1 MLFESFC
8 FWEFKSL
15 LTDGGVYFS
24 RRHPR
29 RGSRAR
35 RARQRVD
42 RVFEVGEGALAGCG
56 GGGKAAAPILL
67 RCGYFDPADRFLQFM
82 DQFAEES
89 LVDTERLFQFRLGDA
104 TGSGAELECGEDD
117 SGVMAE
123 ERRGRNRL
131 PGSPQVQEELG
142 SGFPPGSHRGKCIPA
157 GVDRPVT
164 EV

>member
-123 ERRGRNRL
+123 ERRGATDCQAAHRFRKSSVPVFLLAAIGESVFRL
-131 PGSPQVQEELG
+131 VWIAQ
-142 SGFPPGSHRGKCIPA
+142 
-157 GVDRPVT
+157 
-164 EV
+164 